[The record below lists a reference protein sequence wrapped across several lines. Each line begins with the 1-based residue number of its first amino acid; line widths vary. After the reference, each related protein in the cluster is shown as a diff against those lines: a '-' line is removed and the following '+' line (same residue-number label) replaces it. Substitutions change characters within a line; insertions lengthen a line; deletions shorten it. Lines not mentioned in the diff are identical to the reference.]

1 MRWDDRDD
9 DPFAD
14 IFRQIERM
22 MEGMA
27 GGDAFESTAG
37 FGADTHFSVYEEED
51 SVRVVGDLAGVDKTD
66 IDIKC
71 DGRYLTVEAAT
82 DTEGV
87 RERLQLPVRV
97 DEHSANAT
105 FNNGILE
112 ITFDRVGDSANI
124 HLG

>member
-14 IFRQIERM
+14 IFRHIERM

-27 GGDAFESTAG
+27 GGEGFESNAG
-37 FGADTHFSVYEEED
+37 FGGDTHFSIYDED
-51 SVRVVGDLAGVDKTD
+51 DQVRVVGDLQGVDKRD

-71 DGRYLTVEAAT
+71 DGRYLTVE
-82 DTEGV
+82 TERAHTGF
-87 RERLQLPVRV
+87 RERIQLPVRV

-112 ITFDRVGDSANI
+112 ITFDRIGDSANI
-124 HLG
+124 DLG